1 MEFISLGLE
10 LGSFAM
16 DAGDAGM
23 KLFGRL
29 NRGNHGNN
37 GNHGHQSGYYGGN
50 QFGYPNYGSQ
60 YQYPSQS
67 PVYYR

>member
-16 DAGDAGM
+16 DAGDSGM
-23 KLFGRL
+23 KLFSHL
-29 NRGNHGNN
+29 T
-37 GNHGHQSGYYGGN
+37 HGHHGHHGHHSGYYGGN